1 MKQLRFLS
9 TAAVLLIAFCCAIAQ
24 DQAPA
29 PAPSSEDKVQAT
41 QPATSVPG
49 TKPADGM
56 GEQLAHASNTA
67 AGEEGKHEEEEGA
80 EFKQSGPV
88 KFFARVT
95 GLGLHTAYWVLVAI
109 NFLIIALLVL
119 WGLKKN
125 LPGMFKART
134 ETIRKSMDE
143 ARHASEDANRRLSD
157 IESRLG
163 RLDSEIAQMK
173 TQAEA
178 DAVAEEQRVRAAAE
192 EERKHI
198 LATSEQ
204 EIEAAARAAR
214 RELKSYAAELA
225 VSLAEKRITVDSK
238 TDEALVHT
246 FVRELGKDGRR

>member
-1 MKQLRFLS
+1 MKLIRQISL
-9 TAAVLLIAFCCAIAQ
+9 TGILLLAFSCAFAQ
-24 DQAPA
+24 TEPASSEPKPAPSQAPA
-29 PAPSSEDKVQAT
+29 SAPAAEQSNS
-41 QPATSVPG
+41 
-49 TKPADGM
+49 M
-56 GEQLAHASNTA
+56 GEQLAHASNAA
-67 AGEEGKHEEEEGA
+67 AGEEGKGEEEEGA

-88 KFFARVT
+88 KAFARVT

-173 TQAEA
+173 SQAEA
-178 DAVAEEQRVRAAAE
+178 DAVAEEQRIRAAAE

-198 LATSEQ
+198 LASTEQ
-204 EIEAAARAAR
+204 EIEAVARAAR
-214 RELKSYAAELA
+214 RELKAYAAELA
-225 VSLAEKRITVDSK
+225 VSLAEKRITVDAK

-246 FVRELGKDGRR
+246 FIRELGKDSRR

>member
-1 MKQLRFLS
+1 MSMLRRLTLTGILLLS
-9 TAAVLLIAFCCAIAQ
+9 FSFALAQ
-24 DQAPA
+24 TEPA
-29 PAPSSEDKVQAT
+29 SSE
-41 QPATSVPG
+41 P
-49 TKPADGM
+49 KPAQTPASSPAAEQSNGM
-56 GEQLAHASNTA
+56 REQLAHASNTA
-67 AGEEGKHEEEEGA
+67 AGEEGKGEEEEGA

-88 KFFARVT
+88 KAFARIT

-119 WGLKKN
+119 WALKKN

-178 DAVAEEQRVRAAAE
+178 DMAAEEQRIRAAAE

-198 LATSEQ
+198 LASSEQ

-225 VSLAEKRITVDSK
+225 VSLAEKRITVDPK

>member
-1 MKQLRFLS
+1 MKLIRTIGL
-9 TAAVLLIAFCCAIAQ
+9 TGILLLAFSFAFAQ
-24 DQAPA
+24 SEPASSEPKAPA
-29 PAPSSEDKVQAT
+29 RSSAPAAQQSN
-41 QPATSVPG
+41 
-49 TKPADGM
+49 GM
-56 GEQLAHASNTA
+56 REQLAHASNTA
-67 AGEEGKHEEEEGA
+67 AGEDGKQEEEEGA

-88 KFFARVT
+88 KAFARVT

-125 LPGMFKART
+125 LPAMFKART

-163 RLDSEIAQMK
+163 RLDTEIEQMK
-173 TQAEA
+173 KQAEA
-178 DAVAEEQRVRAAAE
+178 DMAAEEQRIRAAAE

-198 LATSEQ
+198 LANSEQ

-214 RELKSYAAELA
+214 RDLKAYAAELA
-225 VSLAEKRITVDSK
+225 VSLAEKRIIVDAN
-238 TDEALVHT
+238 TDAALVRT
-246 FVRELGKDGRR
+246 FVRDLGKDGRR

>member
-1 MKQLRFLS
+1 MKILRLLGF
-9 TAAVLLIAFCCAIAQ
+9 TGVLLLAFSGAVAQ
-24 DQAPA
+24 EQAPA
-29 PAPSSEDKVQAT
+29 STPKSPDKVEAT
-41 QPATSVPG
+41 QPATTTAG
-49 TKPADGM
+49 TSRAEGM
-56 GEQLAHASNTA
+56 GEQLAHASNEA
-67 AGEEGKHEEEEGA
+67 AGKNEKSEEEEGA

-95 GLGLHTAYWVLVAI
+95 GLGLHAAYWVLVAI

-163 RLDSEIAQMK
+163 RLDTEIEQMK
-173 TQAEA
+173 KQAEA
-178 DAVAEEQRVRAAAE
+178 DMAAEEQRIRAAAE

-198 LATSEQ
+198 LASSEQ
-204 EIEAAARAAR
+204 EIEAASRAAR
-214 RELKSYAAELA
+214 RELKAYAAELA
-225 VSLAEKRITVDSK
+225 VSLAEKRISSDQK

-246 FVRELGKDGRR
+246 FVRELGKAGRR